1 MQTYSS
7 SEEGETQKAACGEYS
22 NNSYTR
28 SWHSFKL
35 NSFKFLVQVKL
46 VQAFSRSWARKATPV
61 HTRSW
66 ESRSWMRYAALVCRG
81 IVYSYKTPFTK
92 HCFISSIRSHTKFW
106 LDPIIF
112 YSSGCPKKGESHLPG
127 KKIEI
132 DSLELQLKRRRG
144 EAGKHNLLGEI
155 GGIKCTYHILECFL
169 KTSVV
174 KIPKESSF
182 LEYNHW
188 YRCVGISG

>member
-1 MQTYSS
+1 
-7 SEEGETQKAACGEYS
+7 
-22 NNSYTR
+22 
-28 SWHSFKL
+28 
-35 NSFKFLVQVKL
+35 
-46 VQAFSRSWARKATPV
+46 
-61 HTRSW
+61 
-66 ESRSWMRYAALVCRG
+66 MRYAVLVCRG

-112 YSSGCPKKGESHLPG
+112 YSSGCPKKGESRLPG

-174 KIPKESSF
+174 KIPKESCFFWNRITGTDVLASPANITGQEITIFNLSSCLMNTEDQAYELQLGPHMMILYFWMF
-182 LEYNHW
+182 LNT
-188 YRCVGISG
+188 RLRNPNLADLF

>member
-66 ESRSWMRYAALVCRG
+66 ESRSWMRYAVLVCRG

-112 YSSGCPKKGESHLPG
+112 YSSGCPKKGESHLPR

-174 KIPKESSF
+174 KIPKESCF
-182 LEYNHW
+182 LE
-188 YRCVGISG
+188 